1 MSISTAFILP
11 HHHHHRQYCS
21 IDSFKMFKKASH
33 LNFGTANLSIVHGNQ
48 NVNTYYLQHA
58 HQVPGPGEEE
68 WKVKLY
74 REYDRI
80 PAGRIKILET
90 LTENEVWREKYED
103 DSVNVSWDERWVGLR
118 AKRTAHLACLV
129 QGVKES
135 SPFLS
140 ITYTGPDAQN
150 VFKQDCLTY
159 SRNRYGNFVQLR
171 GFNDSDIPM
180 VLFHEELIPVQHIQ
194 RRQKSSAAL
203 QCYLTLQASIAKK
216 NLPEWCPTEWE
227 SYDCDNVWI
236 QPRNGRISF
245 GPQGPE
251 PDYFHVDADSEW
263 QLESCSD
270 VPVLHPATY
279 SADCITEYLIKYC
292 PDHIFLDVLAFSGT
306 PSCMYPKIEDCP
318 RHTRQVWALSTSG
331 RPLARF
337 RSGWTSVIG
346 YTWLTEKNYHPI
358 TMEDGR
364 RRFSINST
372 TRLRQGEFLC
382 GFTYRVDM
390 SWRQQ
395 AFAWLSQACSIF
407 STLNIPKHEWSG
419 YELMYS
425 IDLDLHLEFSDYEV
439 EDDFDSAP
447 TVVDN
452 HQTDDCYLFFHP
464 PPHFPDGFP
473 DIHAWRKDFYYYSLD
488 PDGKSVMTE
497 YQRLSFR
504 LPSIVPSVSV
514 YARSYDTDT
523 YNLISTWQEKKGFDP
538 TTTDFARSLGYP
550 SMEVMYSDMDDQR
563 FDDLTEDTD
572 SPSYTDSMVTGDDG
586 AMNVAS
592 PTPYSH
598 LQPGTTSSVFE
609 DVEMMA
615 DVTLSTDTDM
625 EVD

>member
-1 MSISTAFILP
+1 
-11 HHHHHRQYCS
+11 
-21 IDSFKMFKKASH
+21 MFKKASH

-135 SPFLS
+135 LPFLS
-140 ITYTGPDAQN
+140 ITYTGPDAQK
-150 VFKQDCLTY
+150 VFKRDCLIY
-159 SRNRYGNFVQLR
+159 SRNRYGNVVQLR

-180 VLFHEELIPVQHIQ
+180 VLFHDELIPVQHIQ
-194 RRQKSSAAL
+194 RRHKSSTAL
-203 QCYLTLQASIAKK
+203 ECYLTLQACIAMR

-245 GPQGPE
+245 GPEGPW
-251 PDYFHVDADSEW
+251 PDFFHVDAKPEW
-263 QLESCSD
+263 QLESWSD
-270 VPVLHPATY
+270 IPVLHPATY
-279 SADCITEYLIKYC
+279 NADCITGYLIKYC
-292 PDHIFLDVLAFSGT
+292 PDQVFLDVLAYAGT
-306 PSCMYPKIEDCP
+306 LTSMHPKIEDCP
-318 RHTRQVWALSTSG
+318 RHICHVWYHSSG
-331 RPLARF
+331 RPFARF
-337 RSGWTSVIG
+337 RSRWTRKVIFSEH
-346 YTWLTEKNYHPI
+346 LHPI

-364 RRFSINST
+364 RRFSINSAT
-372 TRLRQGEFLC
+372 ARLQMQGKLLSFFGYEI
-382 GFTYRVDM
+382 DM
-390 SWRQQ
+390 PWRQQ
-395 AFAWLSQACSIF
+395 FLAWLSQARSIF
-407 STLNIPKHEWSG
+407 STLNIPKGEWAD
-419 YELMYS
+419 YQLMHS
-425 IDLDLHLEFSDYEV
+425 IDLHLHFEFSDYEV

-452 HQTDDCYLFFHP
+452 HQTDDCYLFLHP
-464 PPHFPDGFP
+464 PPCFPDGFR

-504 LPSIVPSVSV
+504 LPSIVPAVLVST
-514 YARSYDTDT
+514 RSWDADAYD
-523 YNLISTWQEKKGFDP
+523 LLSAWQKKKGFDP

-550 SMEVMYSDMDDQR
+550 SMEVMYSDVDDQR
-563 FDDLTEDTD
+563 FDDLTEDTG
-572 SPSYTDSMVTGDDG
+572 TF
-586 AMNVAS
+586 
-592 PTPYSH
+592 PTYIH
-598 LQPGTTSSVFE
+598 QLELV
-609 DVEMMA
+609 
-615 DVTLSTDTDM
+615 
-625 EVD
+625 